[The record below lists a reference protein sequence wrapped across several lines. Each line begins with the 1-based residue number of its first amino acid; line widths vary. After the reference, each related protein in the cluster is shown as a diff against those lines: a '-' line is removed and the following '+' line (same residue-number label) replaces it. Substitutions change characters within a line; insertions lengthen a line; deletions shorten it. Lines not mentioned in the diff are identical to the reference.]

1 MQRGGPEDIGEG
13 RWTHEET
20 GAVVLHDVTLR
31 NDADRILRQRE
42 AAEGWKNMFKA
53 RYITALSGGKY
64 L

>member
-13 RWTHEET
+13 RWAHEET

-31 NDADRILRQRE
+31 DDADRISQQRE
-42 AAEGWKNMFKA
+42 AADGWKNLFKA